1 MDCKKVQ
8 RAISELD
15 DFDLQSLNSIL
26 RKHLSMCPSCSD
38 TFKWVETVYRHLKSV
53 PLSDPGEEF
62 WEGLNRKVQI
72 DLMVGGMESERRNWW
87 TFGPPAWMKV
97 PALACGIAAAAV
109 ALVIV
114 FWGVSPQQWPGLK
127 WGTTPQVELAA
138 RPEGPESCQ
147 ILGDD
152 ETGSHTALD
161 TLTKEELNTCVRTLI
176 SNGLETREIAEW
188 AGDSI
193 ILAGTDMAVESNIR
207 YLGRRELER
216 LSYLLNQRYP
226 R

>member
-15 DFDLQSLNSIL
+15 DFNLQSLNSTL
-26 RKHLSMCPSCSD
+26 RKHLSMCPSCAD

-53 PLSDPGEEF
+53 RLSDPGEEF
-62 WEGLNRKVQI
+62 WEGLSRKVQI
-72 DLMVGGMESERRNWW
+72 GLMVGGMKSDRRSWW
-87 TFGPPAWMKV
+87 TYKPPAWMKV

-109 ALVIV
+109 ALVIA
-114 FWGVSPQQWPGLK
+114 FWGVSPQQWPGLN
-127 WGTTPQVELAA
+127 WGTTQVELAA
-138 RPEGPESCQ
+138 RPEDPESCQ
-147 ILGDD
+147 MLDGA
-152 ETGSHTALD
+152 ETGSHTGLD
-161 TLTKEELNTCVRTLI
+161 TLAKEELHTCVRTLI
-176 SNGLETREIAEW
+176 SHGLETREIAEW

-193 ILAGTDMAVESNIR
+193 ILTGTDMAVESNIR
-207 YLGRRELER
+207 YLGSRELER